1 MPSYSTTRSA
11 CGLATLVLALAGCT
25 SKETRALLQPPQAL
39 GNVLASE
46 AARAAGAKKQ
56 VAVISPDANWGPTS
70 TAEEAFRSAMKKRG
84 FSIINAGSVTLG
96 DPMRSRPGLKAADFF
111 GALEKSTEAGAVV
124 SFAGAPLLTENDVVR
139 LRSGQHPPVLVVATM
154 TLGAVPGVATDR
166 SFLADLLGAGAIQLA
181 IVDGADPSAAQPDR
195 SDTDRAL
202 FAQNYR
208 FLRPARR
215 QRKRPIF

>member
-1 MPSYSTTRSA
+1 MPPHSTTKSA
-11 CGLATLVLALAGCT
+11 CRFATLLLALAGCS
-25 SKETRALLQPPQAL
+25 SKETQALLQPPQAL
-39 GNVLASE
+39 GTVLAAE
-46 AARAAGAKKQ
+46 AARAAGTKKQ

-70 TAEEAFRSAMKKRG
+70 TAEEAFRSAMKKQG
-84 FSIINAGSVTLG
+84 FSVINAGSVNLG

-124 SFAGAPLLTENDVVR
+124 SFAGAPLLSESDVGR
-139 LRSGQHPPVLVVATM
+139 LRSGSHPPVLVVATM

-166 SFLADLLGAGAIQLA
+166 SLLTDLLDAGAIQLA

-208 FLRPARR
+208 FLRPASR
-215 QRKRPIF
+215 